1 MSKSVYGNSRFS
13 RGYLEDSTQP
23 HEDIYMNQ
31 DATEMQ
37 MTTSKKTTMSSE
49 QNSSGCRWYR
59 LAVVCLMMLVVLLLA
74 AIAILWFKLTT
85 EKDQIH
91 TSYNSMTTK
100 RDQLQTIYNNLTA
113 EEELLKTNFTSVA
126 KERDQLQ
133 RKTDELQKNIFQLK
147 NNINTPGWRYFSF
160 SIYYISTEKKSWS
173 ESRQN
178 CKEKGADLVIINNRE
193 EQDIVEVWRR
203 GEGAWIGAND
213 RNNEGIWKWVDGTA
227 VSDGFWSSGEP
238 NSKGEEDCA
247 VSGYRSEPVP
257 NWVDI
262 SCDSQYIWICEK
274 NINI

>member
-1 MSKSVYGNSRFS
+1 MHSSSVN
-13 RGYLEDSTQP
+13 LKDKQNL
-23 HEDIYMNQ
+23 HEDIYMSEVPETQLARSN
-31 DATEMQ
+31 
-37 MTTSKKTTMSSE
+37 KTTLTLEPSSA
-49 QNSSGCRWYR
+49 GHRCYR
-59 LAVVCLMMLVVLLLA
+59 LVMVILLMLVVLLLSVA
-74 AIAILWFKLTT
+74 VTLWVNFHNMSVARGRL
-85 EKDQIH
+85 EI
-91 TSYNSMTTK
+91 S
-100 RDQLQTIYNNLTA
+100 YNNLIIERDSLKKSYKTVA
-113 EEELLKTNFTSVA
+113 EERAQFQA
-126 KERDQLQ
+126 KS
-133 RKTDELQKNIFQLK
+133 DELQEMLSQLK
-147 NNINTPGWRYFSF
+147 KDINTPGWRYFSS

-178 CKEKGADLVIINNRE
+178 CKERGTDLVIINNRE

-238 NSKGEEDCA
+238 NNKGEEDCA